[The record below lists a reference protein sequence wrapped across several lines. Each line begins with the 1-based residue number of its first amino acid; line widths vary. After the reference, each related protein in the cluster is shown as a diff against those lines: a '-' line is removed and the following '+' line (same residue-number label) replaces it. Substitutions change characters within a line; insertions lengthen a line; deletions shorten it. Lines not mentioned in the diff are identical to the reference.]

1 MIKFEK
7 NCFIKLIITNITM
20 VKKVY
25 NSEVI
30 LVMICQQEKRL
41 SLYNMVILYGLSDLF
56 DFIYLIS
63 YDENKQNPEVC
74 IE

>member
-56 DFIYLIS
+56 DLIYLI
-63 YDENKQNPEVC
+63 
-74 IE
+74 I

>member
-1 MIKFEK
+1 M
-7 NCFIKLIITNITM
+7 ITNITIE
-20 VKKVY
+20 KKVY

-41 SLYNMVILYGLSDLF
+41 SLYNMVIRYGLSDLF